1 METTIKIE
9 EIRIG
14 NSLQFED
21 GSIVTVKGIHWC
33 GDKIHIGRNWLELY
47 RFAPIPLSI
56 DLLKDWYG
64 FQKWTSDHDIFIAG
78 MFIWLCQGMFI
89 CNKNGVIIKSVH
101 QLQNLFYATNNQEIK
116 FVGSLNTEG

>member
-9 EIRIG
+9 ELRIG
-14 NSLQFED
+14 NLVYSQYEN
-21 GSIVTVKGIHWC
+21 
-33 GDKIHIGRNWLELY
+33 DKVHKIRGCDISALEEGMDPY
-47 RFAPIPLSI
+47 SFKPIPLSI

-64 FQKWTSDHDIFIAG
+64 FQKWTSENNIFISG

-101 QLQNLFYATNNQEIK
+101 QLQNLFYATNNKEIK
-116 FVGSLNTEG
+116 FIGSLNTEG